1 MRDAHGP
8 DRRVVG
14 VQAPTRRSAARARH
28 CRIQP
33 PSGPSWYHRAR
44 GLVRAGADHRHRR
57 AAPPPARVRGL
68 PVLEQ
73 GPLRHP
79 HRGLLVA
86 APGPRPLQAGHHGQA
101 RRIDCPTHGVR
112 TEGVPFARPESG
124 FTRDFE
130 DLVAW
135 LATRMDKTAVT
146 QLVRIA
152 WQTVGAICAR
162 VVADGL
168 TPTVSTSGSRSA
180 STRSLGA
187 RATAT

>member
-1 MRDAHGP
+1 VRVTAAFNRLLALPGTTVREVSFEP
-8 DRRVVG
+8 ARITVTVALRR
-14 VQAPTRRSAARARH
+14 RRLVCADCQYSSRARYDTRTVDSSWRH
-28 CRIQP
+28 LDLGRCRLVIT
-33 PSGPSWYHRAR
+33 AR
-44 GLVRAGADHRHRR
+44 L
-57 AAPPPARVRGL
+57 
-68 PVLEQ
+68 
-73 GPLRHP
+73 
-79 HRGLLVA
+79 
-86 APGPRPLQAGHHGQA
+86 

>member
-14 VQAPTRRSAARARH
+14 VQAPTRRSAARA
-28 CRIQP
+28 
-33 PSGPSWYHRAR
+33 
-44 GLVRAGADHRHRR
+44 
-57 AAPPPARVRGL
+57 RGL

-101 RRIDCPTHGVR
+101 APHRLSHPRVR